1 VNLTELLREVSH
13 VAETGGTP
21 ARIEALVRETQ
32 ALADMVGWASG
43 PIDPQGEWLGRLAAL
58 QDDLKQRHAQNH
70 DPVLVMLHDSLTDLG
85 RAIGRH
91 DEDLDASSGANDVDE
106 DSA

>member
-1 VNLTELLREVSH
+1 MNLTELLRAVSV

-21 ARIEALVRETQ
+21 ARNEALVRETQ
-32 ALADMVGWASG
+32 ALADLVGWASG
-43 PIDPQGEWLGRLAAL
+43 PIDPQGVWLNRLATL

-70 DPVLVMLHDSLTDLG
+70 DPVLVLLHDSLADLG
-85 RAIGRH
+85 LAIARH
-91 DEDLDASSGANDVDE
+91 DEDLDASSGANDEDE